1 VFLKE
6 KAMLKSNDIKSY
18 WEIDRMYDGNCESI
32 EYFRL
37 KMNGD
42 IQIWKTYS
50 DKSGRWG
57 MYEVVDTSNGNSR
70 LYTRFA
76 DALAMGLLYHLQAKG
91 LIAA

>member
-1 VFLKE
+1 
-6 KAMLKSNDIKSY
+6 
-18 WEIDRMYDGNCESI
+18 
-32 EYFRL
+32 
-37 KMNGD
+37 
-42 IQIWKTYS
+42 
-50 DKSGRWG
+50 